1 VRWALN
7 QAAHSAV
14 RWDPHFA
21 QKYQRISKR
30 RGEAKAIV
38 AVAREMAVAM
48 YHMLTRREK
57 YRFGKEESVKRK
69 FKKLERKIRSADRTG
84 IALKGLPPTQEGLH
98 A

>member
-1 VRWALN
+1 LGWALKPG
-7 QAAHSAV
+7 QPTRAV

-48 YHMLTRREK
+48 YHMLTRKGAASLRKRRICKEK
-57 YRFGKEESVKRK
+57 V
-69 FKKLERKIRSADRTG
+69 
-84 IALKGLPPTQEGLH
+84 
-98 A
+98 